1 MTTAKYPADYLSEG
15 ELRAA
20 AALWGGRLAD
30 ALVFIIPLSQFVEFD
45 IVGRLFA
52 PDILLL
58 ALLPFVLL
66 SKGHVLYQRLP
77 RTFLVMGLVWLLAQV
92 ATDLVLATPFEDYAR
107 GWAMI
112 AFTLT
117 NFSVLYVLLF
127 RNARRIVMYALGST
141 IGNLLVYFLHPSAF
155 AVGDPWKFGYGF
167 EITAFLVLLA
177 TFPSVRSK
185 SLATGA
191 ILAFAAALN
200 IYNGARSLGGACFLV
215 GTYLLMQQIPRARR
229 EQRSPMTFAGA
240 LFMCTLLALSAVGVL
255 QVYQYCAGNGLLGY
269 AAQQKYEMQ
278 SSGRYGVLVGGRG
291 DLLVGLEAALD
302 SPIVGHGSWAK
313 DWRYASQEDAM
324 VKGLGY
330 QTLGGA
336 NSWLIPA
343 HSQLVGAWVDAGI
356 LGTIFWIWIL
366 SLPLRV
372 LMQLYATAEPLA
384 PLIAFLAVILIWDV
398 LFSPYGAERR
408 FLTPYYVIVMM
419 YLLDQSPNPLLPA
432 ESGNY
437 FRPE

>member
-1 MTTAKYPADYLSEG
+1 MTPVDY
-15 ELRAA
+15 AA
-20 AALWGGRLAD
+20 NYLMEREFQTVSAPWGGRLGD
-30 ALVFIIPLSQFVEFD
+30 LLVFIIPASQLVEFD
-45 IVGRLFA
+45 VVGRLFA
-52 PDILLL
+52 PDVILL
-58 ALLPFVLL
+58 ALLPVVLL
-66 SKGHVLYQRLP
+66 SKAHFLKMRLP
-77 RTFLVMGLVWLLAQV
+77 RTFLVLGLIWFAGQV
-92 ATDLVLATPFEDYAR
+92 TTDFVRSTPFEDYAR

-127 RNARRIVMYALGST
+127 QNAPRIVIYTLGSA
-141 IGNLLVYFLHPSAF
+141 IGNLLIYFLHPSGF

-177 TFPSVRSK
+177 TSPRVRSN
-185 SLATGA
+185 LATPA
-191 ILAFAAALN
+191 ILIFAAALN
-200 IYNGARSLGGACFLV
+200 VYNGARSLGGACFLV
-215 GTYLLMQQIPRARR
+215 GTYLLMRQIGRARR
-229 EQRSPMTFAGA
+229 EQGSPMTFAGA
-240 LFMCTLLALSAVGVL
+240 LFMCALLALSAVGVL
-255 QVYQYCAGNGLLGY
+255 QIYQYYAGNGLLGY

-291 DLLVGLEAALD
+291 DFLVALEAALD

-313 DWRYASQEDAM
+313 DWRYASQEDAI

-330 QTLGGA
+330 RTLGGA
-336 NSWLIPA
+336 NSWLIPT
-343 HSQLVGAWVDAGI
+343 HSHLIGAWVDAGI
-356 LGTIFWIWIL
+356 LGIVFWIWVL

-408 FLTPYYVIVMM
+408 FLMPYYVIVMM
-419 YLLDQSPNPLLPA
+419 YLLDQSTNLLLPA
-432 ESGNY
+432 RSGDDSWA
-437 FRPE
+437 E

>member
-1 MTTAKYPADYLSEG
+1 MTAVDYASNYLADG
-15 ELRAA
+15 EFQTVSAP
-20 AALWGGRLAD
+20 WGGRLGD
-30 ALVFIIPLSQFVEFD
+30 LLVFIIPASQLVEVD
-45 IVGRLFA
+45 VVGRLFA
-52 PDILLL
+52 PDVILL
-58 ALLPFVLL
+58 ALLPVVLL
-66 SKGHVLYQRLP
+66 SRAHFLKRRLP
-77 RTFLVMGLVWLLAQV
+77 RTFIVLGLVWFAGQV
-92 ATDLVLATPFEDYAR
+92 TTDFVRSTPFEDYAR

-127 RNARRIVMYALGST
+127 QNARRIVIYTVGSAS
-141 IGNLLVYFLHPSAF
+141 GNLLIYFLHPSGF

-177 TFPSVRSK
+177 TLPSMRSTN
-185 SLATGA
+185 LATAA
-191 ILAFAAALN
+191 ILIFGAALN
-200 IYNGARSLGGACFLV
+200 VYNGARSLGGACFLV
-215 GTYLLMQQIPRARR
+215 GTYLLMRQIARARR
-229 EQRSPMTFAGA
+229 EQGSPTTFAGA
-240 LFMCTLLALSAVGVL
+240 LFMCALLALSALGVL
-255 QVYQYCAGNGLLGY
+255 QIYQYCAGNGLLGH

-291 DLLVGLEAALD
+291 DFLVALEAALD

-313 DWRYASQEDAM
+313 DWRYSSQEDAI

-330 QTLGGA
+330 RTVGGA

-343 HSQLVGAWVDAGI
+343 HSHIIGAWVDAGI
-356 LGTIFWIWIL
+356 LGIVFWIWVL

-408 FLTPYYVIVMM
+408 FLTPYYVITMM
-419 YLLDQSPNPLLPA
+419 YLLEQSTNVLTVKSGSDFWA
-432 ESGNY
+432 E
-437 FRPE
+437 

>member
-1 MTTAKYPADYLSEG
+1 MTPVDY
-15 ELRAA
+15 AA
-20 AALWGGRLAD
+20 NYLMEREFQTVSAPWGGRLGD
-30 ALVFIIPLSQFVEFD
+30 LLVFIIPASQLVEFD
-45 IVGRLFA
+45 VVGRLFA
-52 PDILLL
+52 PDVILL
-58 ALLPFVLL
+58 ALLPVVLL
-66 SKGHVLYQRLP
+66 SKAHFLKMRLP
-77 RTFLVMGLVWLLAQV
+77 RTFLVLGLIWFAGQV
-92 ATDLVLATPFEDYAR
+92 TTDFVRSTPFEDYAR

-127 RNARRIVMYALGST
+127 QNARRIVIYTVGSV
-141 IGNLLVYFLHPSAF
+141 IGNLLIYFLHPSGF

-177 TFPSVRSK
+177 TSPRVRSN
-185 SLATGA
+185 LAAPA
-191 ILAFAAALN
+191 ILIFAAALN
-200 IYNGARSLGGACFLV
+200 VYNGARSLGGACFLV
-215 GTYLLMQQIPRARR
+215 GTYLLMRQIGRARR
-229 EQRSPMTFAGA
+229 EQGSPMTFAGA
-240 LFMCTLLALSAVGVL
+240 LFMCALLALSAVGVL
-255 QVYQYCAGNGLLGY
+255 QIYQYYAGNGLLGY

-291 DLLVGLEAALD
+291 DFLVALEAALD

-313 DWRYASQEDAM
+313 DWRYASQEDAI

-330 QTLGGA
+330 RTLGGA
-336 NSWLIPA
+336 NSWLIPT
-343 HSQLVGAWVDAGI
+343 HSHLIGAWVDAGI
-356 LGTIFWIWIL
+356 LGIVFWIWVL

-408 FLTPYYVIVMM
+408 FLMPYYVIVMM
-419 YLLDQSPNPLLPA
+419 YLLDQSTNLLLPA
-432 ESGNY
+432 RSGDDSWA
-437 FRPE
+437 E

>member
-1 MTTAKYPADYLSEG
+1 MTAVDY
-15 ELRAA
+15 AA
-20 AALWGGRLAD
+20 NYLMEREFQTVSAPWGGRLGD
-30 ALVFIIPLSQFVEFD
+30 LLVFIIPASQLVEFD
-45 IVGRLFA
+45 VVGRLFA
-52 PDILLL
+52 PDVILL
-58 ALLPFVLL
+58 ALLPVVLL
-66 SKGHVLYQRLP
+66 SKAHFLKMRLP
-77 RTFLVMGLVWLLAQV
+77 RTFLVLGLIWFAGQV
-92 ATDLVLATPFEDYAR
+92 TTDFVRSTPFEDYAR

-127 RNARRIVMYALGST
+127 QNARRIVIYTVGSA
-141 IGNLLVYFLHPSAF
+141 IGNLLIYFLHPGGF

-177 TFPSVRSK
+177 TSPRVRSN
-185 SLATGA
+185 LATPA
-191 ILAFAAALN
+191 ILIFAAALN
-200 IYNGARSLGGACFLV
+200 VYNGARSLGGACFLV
-215 GTYLLMQQIPRARR
+215 GTYLLMRQIGRARR
-229 EQRSPMTFAGA
+229 EQGSPMTFAGA
-240 LFMCTLLALSAVGVL
+240 LFVCALLALSAVGVL
-255 QVYQYCAGNGLLGY
+255 QIYQYYAGNGLLGY
-269 AAQQKYEMQ
+269 AAQQTYEMQ

-291 DLLVGLEAALD
+291 DFLVALEAALD

-313 DWRYASQEDAM
+313 DWRYASQEDAI

-330 QTLGGA
+330 RTVGGA

-343 HSQLVGAWVDAGI
+343 HSHLIGAWVDAGI
-356 LGTIFWIWIL
+356 LGIVFWIWVL

-408 FLTPYYVIVMM
+408 FLMPYYVIVMM
-419 YLLDQSPNPLLPA
+419 YLLDQSTNLLLPA
-432 ESGNY
+432 RSGDDSWA
-437 FRPE
+437 E

>member
-1 MTTAKYPADYLSEG
+1 MTPVDY
-15 ELRAA
+15 AA
-20 AALWGGRLAD
+20 NYLMEREFQTVSAPWGGRLGD
-30 ALVFIIPLSQFVEFD
+30 LLVFIIPASQLVEFD
-45 IVGRLFA
+45 VVGRLFA
-52 PDILLL
+52 PDVILL
-58 ALLPFVLL
+58 ALLPVVLL
-66 SKGHVLYQRLP
+66 SKAHFLKMRLP
-77 RTFLVMGLVWLLAQV
+77 RTFLVLGLIWFAGQV
-92 ATDLVLATPFEDYAR
+92 TTDFVRSTPFEDYAR

-127 RNARRIVMYALGST
+127 QNARRIVIYTVGSV
-141 IGNLLVYFLHPSAF
+141 IGNLLIYFLHPSGF

-177 TFPSVRSK
+177 TSPRVRSN
-185 SLATGA
+185 LATPA
-191 ILAFAAALN
+191 ILIFAAALN
-200 IYNGARSLGGACFLV
+200 VYNGARSLGGACFLV
-215 GTYLLMQQIPRARR
+215 GTYLLMRQIGRARR
-229 EQRSPMTFAGA
+229 EQGSPMTFAGA
-240 LFMCTLLALSAVGVL
+240 LFMCALLALSAVGVL
-255 QVYQYCAGNGLLGY
+255 QIYQYYAGNGLLGY

-291 DLLVGLEAALD
+291 DFLVALEAALD

-313 DWRYASQEDAM
+313 DWRYASQEDAI

-330 QTLGGA
+330 RTLGGA
-336 NSWLIPA
+336 NSWLIPT
-343 HSQLVGAWVDAGI
+343 HSHLIGAWVDAGI
-356 LGTIFWIWIL
+356 LGIVFWIWVL

-408 FLTPYYVIVMM
+408 FLMPYYVIVMM
-419 YLLDQSPNPLLPA
+419 YLLDQSTNLLLPA
-432 ESGNY
+432 RSGDDSWA
-437 FRPE
+437 E